1 MNSNDITKGKTNALL
16 VITSLDASV
25 ILLFFFF
32 PYYIVILCTS
42 LVSISVKAKQR
53 NWNKAIISQLWL
65 HINEQILD
73 YIR

>member
-1 MNSNDITKGKTNALL
+1 M
-16 VITSLDASV
+16 
-25 ILLFFFF
+25 ILLKERLMHYHYHCHNLIGRKCHIIIFF

-42 LVSISVKAKQR
+42 LVSIGVKAKQR